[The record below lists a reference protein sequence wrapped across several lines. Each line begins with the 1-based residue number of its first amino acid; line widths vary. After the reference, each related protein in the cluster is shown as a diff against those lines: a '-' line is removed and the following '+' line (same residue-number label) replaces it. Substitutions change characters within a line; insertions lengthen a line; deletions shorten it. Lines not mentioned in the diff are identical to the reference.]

1 MQETVHQWYDLFG
14 CCKYQSFHS
23 SSSSNSMRCHP
34 PFALSP
40 QNSSTHPPT
49 LHWPDPFERIASLC
63 ERLGTL
69 LEAACAAASP
79 IPLACWG
86 KERSQLSSLGGGQKQ
101 PKWLME
107 FIQMWD
113 WSLVFSS
120 MANILME
127 HSWNIEKN
135 DGHRIEFVVTHLC
148 KCMKLRSLGW
158 NLIPGWNPKEWESEK
173 KKCLSLVIRS
183 LHFRG
188 THPNMVKCTLKGHP
202 KNHLH
207 KNLLEVIRTS
217 YSKQQ
222 SHPLKFQLPRR
233 FAKPFPACG
242 RAKPLIA
249 AVPAAAT

>member
-1 MQETVHQWYDLFG
+1 MIATGAGNCPSMIWPVWLLQIPKFSLIIII
-14 CCKYQSFHS
+14 KFHEVS
-23 SSSSNSMRCHP
+23 PPLRPFTTKLINS
-34 PFALSP
+34 
-40 QNSSTHPPT
+40 PPT

-173 KKCLSLVIRS
+173 KNA
-183 LHFRG
+183 FR
-188 THPNMVKCTLKGHP
+188 
-202 KNHLH
+202 
-207 KNLLEVIRTS
+207 
-217 YSKQQ
+217 
-222 SHPLKFQLPRR
+222 
-233 FAKPFPACG
+233 
-242 RAKPLIA
+242 
-249 AVPAAAT
+249 